1 MSGPGTP
8 PASGPTRKTPSPL
21 PAAEPGHPVRH
32 HGPVPWVPPGQSPAE
47 LTPRALLLGAILS
60 VAFGMV
66 NTYLGL
72 RVGLTVSASIPS
84 AVISMGVLRGIL
96 RRGTILE
103 NNVVHALGSAGESL
117 AGGVVFTV
125 PALIFLGLEP
135 TNRTIVL
142 LGAVAGLLG
151 IFAMIPMRRDL
162 TVTEHETLPYP
173 EGTACAEVLIA
184 GDRGGTSARPVL
196 LGVLLGVAYLVGSQ
210 VLGLWS
216 DRVVWTFPSLHKA
229 TIGFDL
235 TPIFL
240 GAGYLI
246 GPRIASMMASGGIL
260 AWMLLVPLADM
271 VAGTPAGLALGIPA
285 AAAALDATAL
295 LEAHVP
301 FA

>member
-66 NTYLGL
+66 NAYLGL

-135 TNRTIVL
+135 TNRTI
-142 LGAVAGLLG
+142 
-151 IFAMIPMRRDL
+151 
-162 TVTEHETLPYP
+162 
-173 EGTACAEVLIA
+173 
-184 GDRGGTSARPVL
+184 
-196 LGVLLGVAYLVGSQ
+196 
-210 VLGLWS
+210 
-216 DRVVWTFPSLHKA
+216 
-229 TIGFDL
+229 
-235 TPIFL
+235 
-240 GAGYLI
+240 
-246 GPRIASMMASGGIL
+246 
-260 AWMLLVPLADM
+260 
-271 VAGTPAGLALGIPA
+271 
-285 AAAALDATAL
+285 
-295 LEAHVP
+295 
-301 FA
+301 